1 MNRRTPL
8 KLLSASLAL
17 GFGLSGAAMA
27 QSGGT
32 IKVGILHSLSGTMAI
47 SETVL
52 KDTVLMAIDEIN
64 AKGGVMGK
72 KLEPVIVDPASN
84 WPLFAEKTKQLLGQ
98 DKVAVIFGCWTSVS
112 RKSVLPVVEEMNGLL
127 FYPVQYEGEEL
138 SKNVFYTGAAPNQQ
152 AIPAVDYLMSKDGG
166 GAKRWVLLG
175 TDYVYPRTTN
185 KILRAYLKTKG
196 VKDSDIDEK
205 YTPFGHSDYQTIV
218 ADIKKFSAGGK
229 TAVVSTINGDSNVP
243 FYKELGNAG
252 LKAKDVPVVAFSVG
266 EEELRGVDTKPL
278 VGHLAAWNYF
288 MSIKSPAND
297 EFTKKWAAYAKSKNL
312 PGADKPLTNDPMEA
326 TYIGINMWKQAVEK
340 AKSTDTDKVIAAMA
354 GQTFKAPSGITSKM
368 DEKNH
373 HLHKSVFIGEIKA
386 DGQFNVVWKTP
397 GPVKAKPWS
406 PYIEG
411 NDKKLDEPE
420 KMQVAKK

>member
-1 MNRRTPL
+1 MTLGNPLRRAGL
-8 KLLSASLAL
+8 KTLVSALVAAGFAVPALA
-17 GFGLSGAAMA
+17 
-27 QSGGT
+27 QNT
-32 IKVGILHSLSGTMAI
+32 IKVGVLHSLSGTMAI

-64 AKGGVMGK
+64 AKGGVLGK
-72 KLEPVIVDPASN
+72 KLEPVVVDPASN
-84 WPLFAEKTKQLLGQ
+84 WPLFAEKAKQLISQ
-98 DKVAVIFGCWTSVS
+98 DKVAVVFGCWTSVS
-112 RKSVLPVVEEMNGLL
+112 RKSVLPVFEQTNSLL

-152 AIPAVDYLMSKDGG
+152 AIPAVEYLMSKDGG
-166 GAKRWVLLG
+166 SAKRFVLLG

-185 KILRAYLKTKG
+185 KILRAFLKSKG
-196 VKDSDIDEK
+196 VADADILEE
-205 YTPFGHSDYQTIV
+205 YTPFGHSDYQSII
-218 ADIKKFSAGGK
+218 AKIKKFSSEGKK

-243 FYKELGNAG
+243 FYKELGNQG
-252 LKAKDVPVVAFSVG
+252 LKATDVPVVAFSVG

-288 MSIKSPAND
+288 MSIKNPAND
-297 EFTKKWAAYAKSKNL
+297 EFTKKWAAYAKAKNI
-312 PGADKPLTNDPMEA
+312 PGHKDKPLTNDPMEA

-373 HLHKSVFIGEIKA
+373 HLHKSVFIGEVKA

-397 GPVKAKPWS
+397 GPVQAKPWS
-406 PYIEG
+406 PYIPENKG
-411 NDKKLDEPE
+411 KKDEPE
-420 KMQVAKK
+420 KK